1 MLNGKGFGANGNE
14 LCADDAERGGQKHF
28 HTAFSQENRKK
39 VWRKYEVDEGTRER
53 DREKKA

>member
-1 MLNGKGFGANGNE
+1 MNYVLTMRSGEGKNIFIP
-14 LCADDAERGGQKHF
+14 HF
-28 HTAFSQENRKK
+28 LRKTEKK